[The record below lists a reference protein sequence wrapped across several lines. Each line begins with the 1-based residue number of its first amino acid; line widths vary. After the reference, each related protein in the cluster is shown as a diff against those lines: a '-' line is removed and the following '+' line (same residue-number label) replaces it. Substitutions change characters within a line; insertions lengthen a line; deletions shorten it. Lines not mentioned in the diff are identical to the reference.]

1 MAVKLDT
8 TGSLERNLNDRIILT
23 DDVWKLL
30 LLVGGGEEVEH
41 GGDPQRDPGR
51 LRVPLYPEGDEG
63 GGDQDHSFGRMEME
77 Y

>member
-1 MAVKLDT
+1 MTSDP
-8 TGSLERNLNDRIILT
+8 G
-23 DDVWKLL
+23 

-41 GGDPQRDPGR
+41 GGDPQRDPGG

-63 GGDQDHSFGRMEME
+63 GGDQDHSCSRTEMG